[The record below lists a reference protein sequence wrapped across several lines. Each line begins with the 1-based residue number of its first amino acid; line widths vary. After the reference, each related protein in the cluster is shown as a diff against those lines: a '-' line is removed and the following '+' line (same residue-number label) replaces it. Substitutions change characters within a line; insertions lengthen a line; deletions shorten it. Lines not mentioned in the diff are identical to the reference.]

1 MITHKELYPIGYVS
15 KTHGI
20 KGELNI
26 QLDTDYNPEDF
37 RFLVFEMESIFV
49 PFEIVSSRG
58 QGVAN
63 RLVALKG
70 IETVEDARPLVGKT
84 AFVLKRELVE
94 HPDYNNNSEGEEEGL
109 YLSDLI
115 GYTVADE
122 TGKLVGKIIGFND
135 DTMNYLL
142 ELELPDGKTVFIPY
156 VDDWV
161 TELNQENKTISLN
174 LPNGLLEA

>member
-1 MITHKELYPIGYVS
+1 MITAKEIYPIGYVS

-26 QLDTDYNPEDF
+26 QLDTQYNPEDF
-37 RFLVFEMESIFV
+37 RFLVFEMDAIYV

-63 RLVALKG
+63 RLVSLEG
-70 IETVEDARPLVGKT
+70 VDTVEEGRAFVGKT
-84 AFVLKRELVE
+84 VYVLQRELIE
-94 HPDYNNNSEGEEEGL
+94 HPCYEGGEDGEEGL

-115 GYTVADE
+115 GYVLKDVSGNRIGE
-122 TGKLVGKIIGFND
+122 IIGFND
-135 DTMNYLL
+135 DTQNYLL
-142 ELELPDGKTVFIPY
+142 EIQLQDGRKGFVPY

-161 TELNQENKTISLN
+161 TDLNQDEHSISFD
-174 LPNGLLEA
+174 LPDGLIE